1 MLYPAFPIHTF
12 TCPRA
17 AIHEHAGIPGI
28 MQHAQ
33 YLAVLKLAPDYIPL
47 AWTRMNAARKQ
58 YAGAAELSNRCH
70 CRPGALKSTE
80 QQADRT
86 LNLLVWI
93 QNHSAQRIIGQADG
107 RPQE

>member
-1 MLYPAFPIHTF
+1 MLYAALTLHTLAC
-12 TCPRA
+12 TGAPEYKNSCIPR
-17 AIHEHAGIPGI
+17 IVE
-28 MQHAQ
+28 HAQ